1 MIQLSDLTKSFGD
14 RTLFDHVTW
23 QIGDGERVGLC
34 GPNGAGKTTLLKM
47 LAGLDEP
54 DSGGIVKPS
63 ALTIGYL
70 PQDGLSHTGRTVFEE
85 ASSAFQPLLDIKA
98 EMHEIEHRLADP
110 AVPQGDHDAMLSRYS
125 DLQDRFRLGDGYSMD
140 LQIATVLRGLGFGPD
155 ALNRPCETFSGGWQ
169 MRIALAKL
177 LLGRPNLL
185 LLDEPTNHLDL
196 EARNWLEE
204 YLGGYP
210 YAVILVSHDRYFLD
224 AVVTRITDLNLR
236 TLTDYV
242 GNYSKYVEQR
252 DAMLERLRQTKREQ
266 DEEVARV
273 KMFIDRFRY
282 QATKAAQVQSRIKML
297 EKVVPIEVPP
307 ERKRIH
313 FTFPTCARSG
323 RTVFDLKHVR
333 KSYGAVSVFT
343 DLTLHLERG
352 DRIALVGPNGAGKS
366 TLMRMLSGE
375 EGPDTGTRTVGHQV
389 IIEYFAQDEATRLD
403 PVLTV
408 YETLQAGSPNDMVPA
423 IRTILGGFLFSG
435 DDVYK
440 KVAVLSG
447 GERTRLAV
455 ARMLLRPSN
464 TLLLDEPTNHLDL
477 DSKDVL
483 LDALEDYGG
492 TLIIVSHDRYF
503 VEKLATKIIEIG
515 HGAAVVY
522 PGTYA
527 EFLWSKAQ
535 TENRIPGPPRVRGR
549 HAQDDRSR
557 DRSTRLRAKATTRG
571 IPGETIPRAPSR
583 GGRRRQTAVDRQSGG
598 AKTPRSRPQ
607 KAPAVTRVAPQAH
620 RRSGGPHCVS
630 RSRGQRARS
639 RHGGPR
645 VLREPRDVQDGDRP
659 PSDADVGGRRPHGPV
674 GIASGIRRRARAGIV
689 KRGVPTHQTCT
700 SPTDLSFTLRA
711 QQPINVETRAVP
723 ALNSVWT
730 PGMPIAVSRLVRP
743 GFRA

>member
-14 RTLFDHVTW
+14 RILFDHVTW

-34 GPNGAGKTTLLKM
+34 GPNGAGKTTLLKILGGM
-47 LAGLDEP
+47 EES
-54 DSGGIVKPS
+54 DSGAVVKP
-63 ALTIGYL
+63 AGLTIGYL
-70 PQDGLSHTGRTVFEE
+70 PQDGLEHSGRTVFEE

-98 EMHEIEHRLADP
+98 EMHDIEHKLADTSI
-110 AVPQGDHDAMLSRYS
+110 PQDEHDAMLSRYAE
-125 DLQDRFRLGDGYSMD
+125 LQDRFRLDEGYSME
-140 LQIATVLRGLGFGPD
+140 LRIATVLRGLGFSSD
-155 ALNRPCETFSGGWQ
+155 DSTRPCETFSGGWQ

-204 YLGGYP
+204 YLGTYP

-224 AVVTRITDLNLR
+224 AVVTRITDVHLR
-236 TLTDYV
+236 KLTDYV

-252 DAMLERLRQTKREQ
+252 DAMLERLRQAKREQ

-282 QATKAAQVQSRIKML
+282 QATKAAQVQSRIKLL

-313 FTFPTCARSG
+313 FTFPRCTKSG
-323 RTVFDLKHVR
+323 RTVFEVTHAR
-333 KSYGAVSVFT
+333 KSYPPPRGSNGQAVTVFK
-343 DLTLHLERG
+343 DLTLHIERG

-375 EGPDTGTRTVGHQV
+375 ESPDSGSRTVGHQV
-389 IIEYFAQDEATRLD
+389 VMEYFAQDEAVRLD
-403 PVLTV
+403 PALTV
-408 YETLQAGSPNDMVPA
+408 YETLASGSPNDMVPA
-423 IRTILGGFLFSG
+423 IRNILGGFLFTG

-440 KVAVLSG
+440 KAGVLSG

-503 VEKLATKIIEIG
+503 VEQLATKIIEIG
-515 HGAAVVY
+515 HGEAMVY

-535 TENRIPGPPRVRGR
+535 KENPKPQIPNPKSQITKVTKVTKVTKEAQRTRDQGPRTDHEPRPKDQGLSREDRKRLEGERKKQQRAAESLQRRIAELEARIADREAKVKELESAMSAPGFY
-549 HAQDDRSR
+549 DDRDASKQLV
-557 DRSTRLRAKATTRG
+557 DQHQALMWEVGDLMGQWEALQEHASERSTADAG
-571 IPGETIPRAPSR
+571 Q
-583 GGRRRQTAVDRQSGG
+583 GRPES
-598 AKTPRSRPQ
+598 
-607 KAPAVTRVAPQAH
+607 
-620 RRSGGPHCVS
+620 
-630 RSRGQRARS
+630 
-639 RHGGPR
+639 
-645 VLREPRDVQDGDRP
+645 
-659 PSDADVGGRRPHGPV
+659 
-674 GIASGIRRRARAGIV
+674 
-689 KRGVPTHQTCT
+689 
-700 SPTDLSFTLRA
+700 
-711 QQPINVETRAVP
+711 
-723 ALNSVWT
+723 
-730 PGMPIAVSRLVRP
+730 
-743 GFRA
+743 